1 MPCSSDRSHF
11 GSSGLRVTGGRM
23 GCGSWD
29 AAARRRWAKVAR
41 IGYAIRQARRN
52 RARVPHLEDRQLQ
65 SADTS
70 DSLPVESKFQAD
82 AVGVD
87 TAPAASK
94 TSALP
99 CVGRSL
105 PPSRSNLRSGS
116 AGLLRRFSTSKRK
129 MATVQRSLL
138 SGCVSGGSKSGNAR
152 RGGWPAPWTSTRPFG
167 IVALLG
173 GLSWSAT

>member
-1 MPCSSDRSHF
+1 
-11 GSSGLRVTGGRM
+11 M

-52 RARVPHLEDRQLQ
+52 RARVPHLVVRHVQ

-94 TSALP
+94 TSAR
-99 CVGRSL
+99 VGRSL
-105 PPSRSNLRSGS
+105 PPSRKQLE
-116 AGLLRRFSTSKRK
+116 A
-129 MATVQRSLL
+129 
-138 SGCVSGGSKSGNAR
+138 VSYTHLTLPTKG
-152 RGGWPAPWTSTRPFG
+152 
-167 IVALLG
+167 
-173 GLSWSAT
+173 